1 MLSLLILP
9 LLNLIFRKEISGN
22 IILDS
27 NTWRS
32 LKCFEICETL
42 GLYEIQIF
50 LRVEILFILRLE
62 VQLKVIAVELV
73 EIVHWDVI
81 VQLLV
86 QADACLVCPTS
97 RNILDCVATST

>member
-1 MLSLLILP
+1 MFSLLILP
-9 LLNLIFRKEISGN
+9 LLNLIFRKEIGGN

-27 NTWRS
+27 NTWCS
-32 LKCFEICETL
+32 LKCFEICKAL

-50 LRVEILFILRLE
+50 LSVEVLFILRIE

-81 VQLLV
+81 V
-86 QADACLVCPTS
+86 
-97 RNILDCVATST
+97 